1 VKVQTDTTTT
11 TRGGKVQK
19 FGSTAVTS
27 TLWILGGLLAAFI
40 IAAAIAW
47 YVWKRT

>member
-1 VKVQTDTTTT
+1 
-11 TRGGKVQK
+11 
-19 FGSTAVTS
+19 VTS
-27 TLWILGGLLAAFI
+27 TLWILGGLLAVFI

>member
-1 VKVQTDTTTT
+1 LT
-11 TRGGKVQK
+11 G
-19 FGSTAVTS
+19 S

-40 IAAAIAW
+40 VATAIAW

>member
-1 VKVQTDTTTT
+1 
-11 TRGGKVQK
+11 
-19 FGSTAVTS
+19 VTS

-47 YVWKRT
+47 YVWKRTWSVN

>member
-1 VKVQTDTTTT
+1 VI
-11 TRGGKVQK
+11 
-19 FGSTAVTS
+19 S

-40 IAAAIAW
+40 VAAAIAW